1 MTGHLT
7 SSGAASTPLTQRPT
21 SLTCQSH
28 LTHDYLRS
36 LYVTNSLHRM
46 LLLIDSACA
55 FSSNEAAL
63 SSRLSCYLL
72 SLCALQSPTVRIM
85 SCITPLCDTTPV
97 LFSDCV
103 DGFLFLIRWPFT
115 LIVVNPSDYTNSID
129 ILWNVVPIK
138 RIEMDWMSFHNKPR
152 YTFTRY
158 LKSTTNLLWFCQ
170 NQYFYKDCYLLRST
184 NLYYVDNKSWNS
196 KLLLLRHYQRI
207 IVVFNV
213 FRLLNIK

>member
-1 MTGHLT
+1 MPEDFNTWESPGAGWSWSWVLWLILQPFNILRLNWQVNVSNQVPIFQSRVPLTNLRAAVNATNLFAAFHTIVTGHLT
-7 SSGAASTPLTQRPT
+7 SSGAASTPLTQRPA

-72 SLCALQSPTVRIM
+72 SLCALQPPTVRIM

-103 DGFLFLIRWPFT
+103 EGFLFLIRLPFT
-115 LIVVNPSDYTNSID
+115 LIVVNPSDYTTSTYI
-129 ILWNVVPIK
+129 ILNVVPIK
-138 RIEMDWMSFHNKPR
+138 RIKME
-152 YTFTRY
+152 
-158 LKSTTNLLWFCQ
+158 L
-170 NQYFYKDCYLLRST
+170 
-184 NLYYVDNKSWNS
+184 
-196 KLLLLRHYQRI
+196 
-207 IVVFNV
+207 NV
-213 FRLLNIK
+213 IA